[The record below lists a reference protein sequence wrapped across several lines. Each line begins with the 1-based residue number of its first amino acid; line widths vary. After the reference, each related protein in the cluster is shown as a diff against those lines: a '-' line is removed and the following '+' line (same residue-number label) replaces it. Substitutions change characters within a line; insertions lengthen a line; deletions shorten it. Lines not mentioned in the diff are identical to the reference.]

1 MFVHRLWTLAFP
13 FLVEISKASQ
23 LENIKSL
30 LDIED
35 NVLPN
40 LNISQ
45 NNSNAVQILGGV
57 DALSFTST
65 QANKISLKK

>member
-45 NNSNAVQILGGV
+45 NNSNAVQILGV
-57 DALSFTST
+57 WTPYLFTST